1 MSIFE
6 KHCPQC
12 TAANPVSAVLCACGY
27 CFDPQ
32 AVTDHKA
39 VVQAAM
45 HEERLYHDY
54 LAARLV
60 QAEAVYEVARADALA
75 DPGNTYKAA
84 QALTAEQ
91 ALNTAR
97 AELRQQTDKAS
108 HLKKQ
113 AASQTPAVEPTV
125 EPTVVPSHKPRAIK
139 RKSNH
144 PTPAARTTKARV
156 ETKPVA
162 AAALAKLAPVA
173 APVIAAAPT
182 AKKRALPV
190 ASAPSAPA
198 AAPHVEPA
206 PAPSQA
212 FRQRQARH
220 AEAIARKALALAT
233 PPAAPRPVASAAPVK
248 AAPKQKPA
256 ATKECPNCTAKVP
269 TQLPQCR
276 CGFGFSTASIEMASL
291 PLDAAALAILRR

>member
-12 TAANPVSAVLCACGY
+12 TAANPVSAVLCTCGY

-39 VVQAAM
+39 VAQAAM

-108 HLKKQ
+108 RLKKQ
-113 AASQTPAVEPTV
+113 AAQSIPAA
-125 EPTVVPSHKPRAIK
+125 EPTVVASQKPRAIK
-139 RKSNH
+139 RKPNH
-144 PTPAARTTKARV
+144 PTPAARATRARV

-162 AAALAKLAPVA
+162 AIVPAKPAPVA
-173 APVIAAAPT
+173 APVTAAAPT
-182 AKKRALPV
+182 IKKRALPA

-198 AAPHVEPA
+198 AAPRVEPA

-220 AEAIARKALALAT
+220 ADAIARKALASPT
-233 PPAAPRPVASAAPVK
+233 PPAAQVPIASAAPAKV
-248 AAPKQKPA
+248 APKQKPA

>member
-12 TAANPVSAVLCACGY
+12 TTANPVSAVLCACGY

-39 VVQAAM
+39 VARAAM

-60 QAEAVYEVARADALA
+60 QAEAVYEVTRADALA

-108 HLKKQ
+108 RLKKQ
-113 AASQTPAVEPTV
+113 AASQTPTEPTA
-125 EPTVVPSHKPRAIK
+125 VPSQKPRAIK

-144 PTPAARTTKARV
+144 PTLAARTTKARV

-162 AAALAKLAPVA
+162 AIAPAKPVPVA
-173 APVIAAAPT
+173 TPVIAAAPT
-182 AKKRALPV
+182 AKQRALPA

-198 AAPHVEPA
+198 ATPRMEPA
-206 PAPSQA
+206 SAPSQA

-220 AEAIARKALALAT
+220 AEAIARKALASAT
-233 PPAAPRPVASAAPVK
+233 APTVPLPIASIAPVK

>member
-39 VVQAAM
+39 VAQAAM

-97 AELRQQTDKAS
+97 AELRQQIDKAS
-108 HLKKQ
+108 RLKKQ
-113 AASQTPAVEPTV
+113 AASPAPAV
-125 EPTVVPSHKPRAIK
+125 EPTVVPSQKPRAIK
-139 RKSNH
+139 RKPNH
-144 PTPAARTTKARV
+144 PTPATRTTKARV

-162 AAALAKLAPVA
+162 AIAPAKPAPVA
-173 APVIAAAPT
+173 APVTAAAPT
-182 AKKRALPV
+182 AKKRALPA
-190 ASAPSAPA
+190 ASAAPTAPA
-198 AAPHVEPA
+198 AAPRVEPA

-220 AEAIARKALALAT
+220 ADAIARKALASAT
-233 PPAAPRPVASAAPVK
+233 PPAAPLPVASAAPVK